1 MFANWKLRD
10 RILLGYSVSTV
21 LFVGFSAIVF
31 STAVHTIGAF
41 KQVNTGQDIIVETDD
56 MALRIALMARQVRG
70 YLVVGNSDNSL
81 GDFEKEKNY
90 FQEDANRA
98 GKIIKDLEN
107 PKQAEKFRTMLQQE
121 TQLEELSKQVFR
133 LVNEGQ
139 QKQAVDLAFRDGKN
153 ILGNFENLHEEFRKE
168 ELDNLRA
175 NIDHTDKSL
184 GFISLASVVI
194 PIIAI
199 AIAIAIAY
207 RITGQIVGRL
217 AGVEK
222 VAEKIS
228 TGDLTT
234 QVQAAE
240 VQDEIGR
247 LQRVFRTMTQN
258 LNSLIRQ
265 VQQSG
270 VQITTSA
277 TQIAASGKQLE
288 ATMNEQV
295 ASTNE
300 VAATAREIAFTS
312 SNLVKTVD
320 EVKYTSQIT
329 AQSAGESQQDLLH
342 MEKTMRTLGN
352 ATTIISAKLGILSE
366 KASNIN
372 SIVTTITK
380 VADQTNLLSLN
391 AAIEA
396 EKAGE
401 YGMGFA
407 VVAREIRRLA
417 DQTAVA
423 TLDIENM
430 VKEMQAAVSSGVME
444 MDKFTQEVEQ
454 GVEDVGN
461 ISAKLE
467 TIIERVQTLTPRFQQ
482 VSHSVEAQSQG
493 AVQISDAMVQ
503 LSEASSQTADSLRE
517 INGAIAQLNDAAHG
531 LRHET
536 SRFKVA
542 ANNY

>member
-1 MFANWKLRD
+1 
-10 RILLGYSVSTV
+10 
-21 LFVGFSAIVF
+21 
-31 STAVHTIGAF
+31 
-41 KQVNTGQDIIVETDD
+41 
-56 MALRIALMARQVRG
+56 
-70 YLVVGNSDNSL
+70 
-81 GDFEKEKNY
+81 
-90 FQEDANRA
+90 
-98 GKIIKDLEN
+98 
-107 PKQAEKFRTMLQQE
+107 
-121 TQLEELSKQVFR
+121 
-133 LVNEGQ
+133 
-139 QKQAVDLAFRDGKN
+139 
-153 ILGNFENLHEEFRKE
+153 
-168 ELDNLRA
+168 
-175 NIDHTDKSL
+175 
-184 GFISLASVVI
+184 
-194 PIIAI
+194 
-199 AIAIAIAY
+199 
-207 RITGQIVGRL
+207 
-217 AGVEK
+217 
-222 VAEKIS
+222 
-228 TGDLTT
+228 
-234 QVQAAE
+234 
-240 VQDEIGR
+240 
-247 LQRVFRTMTQN
+247 
-258 LNSLIRQ
+258 
-265 VQQSG
+265 
-270 VQITTSA
+270 
-277 TQIAASGKQLE
+277 
-288 ATMNEQV
+288 
-295 ASTNE
+295 
-300 VAATAREIAFTS
+300 
-312 SNLVKTVD
+312 VKTVD